1 MFGPSSDTSLWIETD
16 AYGRVQDV
24 APEAARLLGLSARGL
39 HSRDLRLFFPRSYSS
54 VSELLRKAANQPVE
68 RAVDLYPRDR
78 KPLRVL
84 IQIGPAAPEASPTV
98 LRWTIE
104 RT

>member
-1 MFGPSSDTSLWIETD
+1 MFDVLPQSPLWIDTD
-16 AYGRVQDV
+16 AYGRVQGA

-39 HSRDLRLFFPRSYSS
+39 QSRDLRLFFPRSYRS
-54 VSELLRKAANQPVE
+54 VTELLRAAACEPVE
-68 RAVDLYPRDR
+68 SAVDLYPRDR

-84 IQIGPAAPEASPTV
+84 IQIGPAEPEVSPTV